1 MTRAGAAAPDG
12 ASGLASLA
20 GVDVLEALLDGPRA
34 RGAFLLR
41 SVLEPPWALR
51 IADHAPL
58 TVAAVMRGDAWLAL
72 DDGESTRLAT
82 GDVAIVR
89 GPGCYTVADEPGTDP
104 TVVIGPGGHCTSTED
119 GRSLVD
125 EWSLGVRTWGAPGG
139 STVLLTGTY
148 ENVGEAGR
156 PLLSALPALIVLR
169 AEQWRSPLVGLL
181 AEEMAVSAPG
191 QRALLDRL
199 LDALLISALRTWFA
213 AQREQA
219 PSWYLA
225 QQDPV
230 VGVALARIHGAPE
243 RPWTVASL
251 AAEAGVSRANLA
263 RRFTELLGEPPMAYL
278 THWRLALAAD
288 LLTDPE
294 VTVGSVARRVG
305 YSTPFAFSTAF
316 KRARGVSPRQHRLRG
331 ASA

>member
-1 MTRAGAAAPDG
+1 VVVALGAGRAAGVREQGTRATVAAMRERGVRRLVCLSTLGAGESRANLNFVWKHLMFGLLLRAAYADHQRQEQVVRESGLDWTLVRPSAYTDGPHTGAYRYGFGPEATDLTLKVSRADVADALLRALADPSRNGTAVSVSNRGAAVTRAGAAAPDG

-139 STVLLTGTY
+139 STVLL
-148 ENVGEAGR
+148 
-156 PLLSALPALIVLR
+156 
-169 AEQWRSPLVGLL
+169 
-181 AEEMAVSAPG
+181 
-191 QRALLDRL
+191 
-199 LDALLISALRTWFA
+199 
-213 AQREQA
+213 
-219 PSWYLA
+219 
-225 QQDPV
+225 
-230 VGVALARIHGAPE
+230 
-243 RPWTVASL
+243 
-251 AAEAGVSRANLA
+251 
-263 RRFTELLGEPPMAYL
+263 
-278 THWRLALAAD
+278 
-288 LLTDPE
+288 
-294 VTVGSVARRVG
+294 
-305 YSTPFAFSTAF
+305 
-316 KRARGVSPRQHRLRG
+316 
-331 ASA
+331 